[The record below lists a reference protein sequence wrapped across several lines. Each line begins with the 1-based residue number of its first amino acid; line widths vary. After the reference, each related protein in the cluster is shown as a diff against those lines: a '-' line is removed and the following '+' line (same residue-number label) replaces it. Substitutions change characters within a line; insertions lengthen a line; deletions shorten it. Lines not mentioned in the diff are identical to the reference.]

1 MKIFSAII
9 LLVCFSIFAQ
19 EANEVRTTFEY
30 TKKVKQQL
38 NAIKKL
44 PPENYFKEVDT
55 YRLALEKYMEN
66 KKRVCEGEFSTV
78 ILENDTVNDQ
88 SAIDNAKKGNKL
100 SREERK
106 LCFRELKALQVT
118 FINNMF
124 IARKNYLDH
133 LHNKRIDQLKVARED
148 AIKNIQ
154 MSFSKKRRVIKRKGR
169 N

>member
-1 MKIFSAII
+1 MKLLIAFS
-9 LLVCFSIFAQ
+9 LLFSVSIFGQ
-19 EANEVRTTFEY
+19 DTSEVQTTFEY
-30 TKKVKQQL
+30 TKKVKEQL
-38 NAIKKL
+38 NAIKSL
-44 PPENYFKEVDT
+44 PPEDYFKKVDT

-78 ILENDTVNDQ
+78 ILESDNVNDQ
-88 SAIDNAKKGNKL
+88 STIDSAKKGNKL

-124 IARKNYLDH
+124 IARKSYLDH
-133 LHNKRIDQLKVARED
+133 LHDKRIEQLKVARED

-154 MSFSKKRRVIKRKGR
+154 MSFSKKRRVKKRKR
-169 N
+169 R